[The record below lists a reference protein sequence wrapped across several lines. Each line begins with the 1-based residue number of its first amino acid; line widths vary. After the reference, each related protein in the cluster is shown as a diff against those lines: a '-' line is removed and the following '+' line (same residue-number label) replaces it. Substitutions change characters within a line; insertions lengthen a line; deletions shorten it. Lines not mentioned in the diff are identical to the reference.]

1 MAPCS
6 AQIGSCVSHFPVLFK
21 IMLQQCCCV
30 FSFHMSDHLLF
41 CTVRGRREKNEGLS
55 AVKIKAA
62 MISNFAA
69 GFTSEPE
76 RKRVGGKKPK
86 LSTTN
91 WDHQTDGWPFWAKL
105 CICLGISP
113 ESNSVQTLQR
123 PSFGWGYKPK
133 VLLRAYTHAKSMAL
147 YSNTR
152 ESGLAAW
159 RRLHLQPQNERCQ
172 LIKEHMSPG
181 EITGEHFQSLQ

>member
-1 MAPCS
+1 MLRSDRQLCES
-6 AQIGSCVSHFPVLFK
+6 FSSFSHDNATTVLLCFL
-21 IMLQQCCCV
+21 IPYV
-30 FSFHMSDHLLF
+30 WPSSFLHSE
-41 CTVRGRREKNEGLS
+41 REKGKKRGLECS
-55 AVKIKAA
+55 KNKGC
-62 MISNFAA
+62 NFAA
-69 GFTSEPE
+69 GFTSEQE

-159 RRLHLQPQNERCQ
+159 WRLHLQPQNERCQ